1 MNILFRSMTEKDWR
15 SVAEI
20 YKEGIETGNA
30 TFEREVPAWEKWNAG
45 HLPNYRF
52 VATIDD
58 SVVAWAAITQ
68 VSGRCVYAGVAEVS
82 VYVSNKYQGLKIGTK
97 IIEKLISE
105 SEDGGIW
112 TLQAVIFPENIPSIK
127 IHENLGFRIVGFRE
141 KIGKMDGMWR
151 NTILLERRS
160 KKIGL

>member
-1 MNILFRSMTEKDWR
+1 MNILLRSMTEIDWS

-20 YKEGIETGNA
+20 YHQGIETRNA
-30 TFEREVPAWEKWNAG
+30 TFEKDVPTWEKWNVG
-45 HLPNYRF
+45 HLSVCRI

-58 SVVAWAAITQ
+58 SVIAWAALSP

-82 VYVSNKYQGLKIGTK
+82 VYVSNKHQGFKIGTK
-97 IIEKLISE
+97 ILEKLVSE

-112 TLQAVIFPENIPSIK
+112 TLQAGIFPENKASIK

-141 KIGKMDGMWR
+141 KIGKMDGIWR
-151 NTILLERRS
+151 DTILLERRS
-160 KKIGL
+160 KKVA